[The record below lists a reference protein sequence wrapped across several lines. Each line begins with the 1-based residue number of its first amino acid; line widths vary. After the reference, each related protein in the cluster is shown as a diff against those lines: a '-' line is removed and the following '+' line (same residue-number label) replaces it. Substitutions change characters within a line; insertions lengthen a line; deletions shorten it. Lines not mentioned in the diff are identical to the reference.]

1 MLGSSWVMMRARM
14 REVSQPWPN
23 HELLLV
29 ELCLSS
35 EEHAME
41 RKKSEDHG
49 GSMIGLKLKVGGV
62 RSDC

>member
-1 MLGSSWVMMRARM
+1 MRGRM

-23 HELLLV
+23 HEMLLV

-35 EEHAME
+35 KEHAME
-41 RKKSEDHG
+41 RKETGDHG

-62 RSDC
+62 RSDY

>member
-1 MLGSSWVMMRARM
+1 M
-14 REVSQPWPN
+14 REISQPWPN

-41 RKKSEDHG
+41 RKESEDHG

-62 RSDC
+62 RNDC

>member
-1 MLGSSWVMMRARM
+1 MRKI
-14 REVSQPWPN
+14 SQPWPN

-41 RKKSEDHG
+41 RKENEDHG
-49 GSMIGLKLKVGGV
+49 GSMIGLKLKVEGV
-62 RSDC
+62 RNDC